1 MKIPIHSSLYYAP
14 SILKCEHNV
23 ERQLTYHLYYQCDSI
38 VRLTK
43 ETQLEVFFITTTTYI
58 YIFMVANQNILCD
71 IFFIKIVLSC
81 S

>member
-43 ETQLEVFFITTTTYI
+43 ETQLEVFLLLQQPM